1 MLPIATE
8 VEENQITFAQIAI
21 GTPASTADGTLVTI
35 TFEVLN
41 AKASTLTLSD
51 VIIGGFGGVTF
62 PVIIENAEI
71 LEPPPTRPWDVNK
84 DGRVN
89 ILDLTFVAS
98 YFGKE
103 DAPPAADVNG
113 DGKVNILDCLLYTSP
128 SP

>member
-1 MLPIATE
+1 M
-8 VEENQITFAQIAI
+8 
-21 GTPASTADGTLVTI
+21 TADATSGTLVTI

-51 VIIGGFGGVTF
+51 VIIGGFGGVDF
-62 PVIIENAEI
+62 PVTIENAEI

-84 DGRVN
+84 DGSVN

-98 YFGKE
+98 HFGKE

-113 DGKVNILDCLLYTSP
+113 DGRVNILDLTLVASHFGE
-128 SP
+128 